1 MDDREPHGDV
11 RGLASLQWAYK
22 AALHGRIVG
31 GSLLVVLV
39 LATVLSMVG
48 RIGDASEPLL
58 HRLFFWTSCALLCW
72 PLCHAIGAV
81 VLYLMRLRPPFAIAL
96 AAVGGTL
103 FLTLPCTAVVY
114 TFYGLFHP
122 GDAAS
127 VGIFEVYANVLIVAS
142 MASAIVHYVV
152 CQQVELRY
160 AVLSAEAGAE
170 EPFPGRPAGAA
181 PRASGDQ
188 GSAWFFDRIPEALG
202 RDVICITVSGHY
214 LDVVTTV
221 GSCLVLLPLGDAVA
235 ALGDLG
241 MQVHRSHWVAHRH
254 VLALVRQGQH
264 MRLQVTGAREIPVSR
279 SHVAEV
285 RAAVGVNGS

>member
-22 AALHGRIVG
+22 AALHGRVVA

-39 LATVLSMVG
+39 LATALSMVG
-48 RIGDASEPLL
+48 RMDDASDTVLY
-58 HRLFFWTSCALLCW
+58 RLFFWTTCALLCW
-72 PLCHAIGAV
+72 PLCHALGAV
-81 VLYLMRLRPPFAIAL
+81 VLYLMRSRPPLAIAL
-96 AAVGGTL
+96 AAAGGTL

-114 TFYGLFHP
+114 TLYGLFHP
-122 GDAAS
+122 DTGS
-127 VGIFEVYANVLIVAS
+127 VSLREVYLNVLIVALI
-142 MASAIVHYVV
+142 ASAIMHFVV
-152 CQQVELRY
+152 CQQAELRY
-160 AVLSAEAGAE
+160 GVLSAEVESE
-170 EPFPGRPAGAA
+170 EPLPREPAGAA
-181 PRASGDQ
+181 RRASGEQ
-188 GSAWFFDRIPEALG
+188 GAAWFFDRIPEALG

-254 VLALVRQGQH
+254 VLALVRRGQH